1 MCARIHTRPD
11 GKENKME
18 REKNAKPTIGI
29 WDSAKQLLE
38 FSTWLPEVVGPA
50 EDILRMGLYRKNPD
64 GQRRRLTVAR
74 G

>member
-1 MCARIHTRPD
+1 MRTRIHTRPD
-11 GKENKME
+11 RKENKMK
-18 REKNAKPTIGI
+18 RENNTKPAIGI

-64 GQRRRLTVAR
+64 GQRRRLTVTS